1 MGTGVGYD
9 GGTGVDRENV
19 QMNLGSRKKLQRQ
32 LIPHDVPA
40 TPAEPVQQGSRI
52 ARFSASALEMRR
64 KAATVLV
71 VSLSVFLGVYAIFG
85 HDGLVA
91 YQQKQHQAQQLQQQ
105 ILELQKQNERL
116 ALHDQRLKTDRDTIE
131 YEAREQM
138 HYTRPGEVIYTLPQ
152 APVARPVPKK

>member
-1 MGTGVGYD
+1 
-9 GGTGVDRENV
+9 
-19 QMNLGSRKKLQRQ
+19 MNLGARKKLQRQ
-32 LIPHDVPA
+32 LISHDGPAPISASVP
-40 TPAEPVQQGSRI
+40 QGSRL
-52 ARFSASALEMRR
+52 ARFSASALGMRR
-64 KAATVLV
+64 KAATVLF

-105 ILELQKQNERL
+105 ILDLKKQNDQL

-152 APVARPVPKK
+152 VPAAAPKK

>member
-1 MGTGVGYD
+1 M
-9 GGTGVDRENV
+9 
-19 QMNLGSRKKLQRQ
+19 LG
-32 LIPHDVPA
+32 
-40 TPAEPVQQGSRI
+40 
-52 ARFSASALEMRR
+52 MRR
-64 KAATVLV
+64 SPRRPATVLFI
-71 VSLSVFLGVYAIFG
+71 SLSVLLGVYAIFG

-105 ILELQKQNERL
+105 ILELQKQNEQL

-152 APVARPVPKK
+152 APAASTSKK

>member
-1 MGTGVGYD
+1 
-9 GGTGVDRENV
+9 VDRETV

-32 LIPHDVPA
+32 LISHDVPA
-40 TPAEPVQQGSRI
+40 SVSGSAPQGSRI
-52 ARFSASALEMRR
+52 ARFSASLLGMRR
-64 KAATVLV
+64 KAATVMFV
-71 VSLSVFLGVYAIFG
+71 ALSMFLGFYAIFG

-91 YQQKQHQAQQLQQQ
+91 YQQKQHEAQQLHQQ
-105 ILELQKQNERL
+105 ILNLQKQNDRL

-152 APVARPVPKK
+152 TPATTTPKK